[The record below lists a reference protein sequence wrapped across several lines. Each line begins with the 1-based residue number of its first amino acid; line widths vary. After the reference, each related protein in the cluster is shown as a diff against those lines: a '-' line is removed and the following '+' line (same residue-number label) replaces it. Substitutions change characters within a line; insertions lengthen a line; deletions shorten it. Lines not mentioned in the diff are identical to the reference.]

1 MELTEDQKAEQ
12 DPRTKYVLPPDGYVL
27 TKTTRRTI
35 CLHCLEPI
43 EMGEDVFWVESDGV
57 FHKDCCV
64 KHPNVQELNV
74 RGPV

>member
-1 MELTEDQKAEQ
+1 MSDV
-12 DPRTKYVLPPDGYVL
+12 KYVLPPDGYLL
-27 TKTTRRTI
+27 TNTTRRTI

-64 KHPNVQELNV
+64 KHPNVQES
-74 RGPV
+74 RRTRAGFREKA